1 MDPVATFFEQRRKGG
16 DGDGGRGG
24 GGGGGDRGS
33 GDRGSGD
40 RGSGD
45 RGSGDRGSGD
55 RGSGDRGSG
64 DGGGEIDVVNHVED
78 TYNHDMQPNK
88 NNTTFTQNQVKSQAI
103 PMHANPTYVGYY
115 RSLRTKGGKKIIFH
129 SLGAPLSHCQEMS
142 TLILSILLNQTP
154 LDQTPLDQ
162 TPSDRATTVAVGMIS
177 VSISCSHLD
186 RNADESRFALSI
198 QEPTLLVVTV
208 TTHACLCASPEKAS
222 CSEPDSARNRT

>member
-16 DGDGGRGG
+16 DGDGGGGGGRGG

-162 TPSDRATTVAVGMIS
+162 TPLDQTPLDQTPSDRATTVAVGMIS

-186 RNADESRFALSI
+186 RNVSI
-198 QEPTLLVVTV
+198 QSLAFHLLIQ
-208 TTHACLCASPEKAS
+208 P
-222 CSEPDSARNRT
+222 